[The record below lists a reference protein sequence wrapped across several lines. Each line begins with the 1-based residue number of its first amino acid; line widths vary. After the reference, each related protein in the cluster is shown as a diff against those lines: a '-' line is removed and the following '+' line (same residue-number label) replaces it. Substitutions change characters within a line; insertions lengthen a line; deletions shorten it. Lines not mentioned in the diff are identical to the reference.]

1 MLERP
6 ASVAVRCPPVS
17 FPAFDDPYPVE
28 AVLHSL
34 PRRGHP
40 PCRRPALAGRRIL
53 VPESRAL
60 DLFASMLER
69 QGAVAIRRPLVSI
82 HDVEDAASV
91 EAWLR
96 RLAAGGHDNLVF
108 FTGEG
113 VTRLL
118 GFAERAG
125 IAAEVVAAMR
135 AARKIV
141 RGPKPIAA
149 LRRAGLAPDRS
160 AEHTSELQSLMRI
173 SYAVFCLKK
182 KPTEPRQR

>member
-1 MLERP
+1 M
-6 ASVAVRCPPVS
+6 
-17 FPAFDDPYPVE
+17 
-28 AVLHSL
+28 SL
-34 PRRGHP
+34 T
-40 PCRRPALAGRRIL
+40 GRRIL

-69 QGAVAIRRPLVSI
+69 QGAVAIRCPLVSI

-113 VTRLL
+113 VTQLL

-141 RGPKPIAA
+141 RGPSSQE
-149 LRRAGLAPDRS
+149 RRVGK
-160 AEHTSELQSLMRI
+160 EW
-173 SYAVFCLKK
+173 V
-182 KPTEPRQR
+182 RQV